1 MAAEHPRED
10 GGEGQGT
17 FFRANRHDHA
27 LQMYEGLVPYTCTG
41 CKERGLNF
49 GYECSDPFSH
59 SREKIIFHVHCATL
73 EDEKQHPIRKDLTF
87 RFRPKTKLH
96 HRCTACDH
104 ELKGFLYETE
114 NQDMRLHPLCLM
126 LPREFEYN
134 EQHTQMSFE
143 LKIGKGKAYNC
154 CCCKE
159 EIKHGWKYMCG
170 DVCMDV
176 GCAKYYLLGLSA
188 NGIQSTPVR
197 RRRDHLKD
205 VAKRV
210 ARYVVPA
217 AGVAG
222 GVAGVVNCFLG

>member
-17 FFRANRHDHA
+17 FFRANRHDHD
-27 LQMYEGLVPYTCTG
+27 LQMYEGLGLYRCMG
-41 CKERGLNF
+41 CKEMGVNF

-59 SREKIIFHVHCATL
+59 SREKIIFHVYCATL
-73 EDEKQHPIRKDLTF
+73 EDGKQHPILEENNTLF
-87 RFRPKTKLH
+87 RFRPKTKLQ

-104 ELKGFLYETE
+104 ELKGFVYE
-114 NQDMRLHPLCLM
+114 NSGMRLHPLCLM
-126 LPREFEYN
+126 LPPEFVYEG
-134 EQHTQMSFE
+134 QRRFT
-143 LKIGKGKAYNC
+143 LVTWKGNPYKCYC
-154 CCCKE
+154 CGE
-159 EIKHGWKYMCG
+159 EIKHGWKYICG

-176 GCAKYYLLGLSA
+176 GCAKYYLQGLSA
-188 NGIQSTPVR
+188 QGIQSRPVR